1 MVGTKEPASSGTL
14 SGVKDFAA
22 NLVNKGPA
30 SRSFSTFAHM
40 RFPAVPES
48 AVDKGAREPKD
59 TNVKGEQSQHLPHHA
74 PGQGDKMPAVKNSAS
89 LPSKQGKAGSPK
101 SFSTSAWAASD
112 ERLTGTANSPGSRA
126 VDPSTGT
133 HSPSFS
139 PKTGPKA
146 TYTHV
151 IGTPEPDSHQT
162 AYQYSTTSES
172 GHLPSGTAPR
182 SSTSTSEY
190 PKHAATDEI
199 LKNEAGVGSSNGKI
213 DQSLKGADEMVAKQ
227 EVGQAG
233 DVSAS
238 SA

>member
-1 MVGTKEPASSGTL
+1 
-14 SGVKDFAA
+14 
-22 NLVNKGPA
+22 
-30 SRSFSTFAHM
+30 M

-48 AVDKGAREPKD
+48 AVDKGARDPKD

-74 PGQGDKMPAVKNSAS
+74 PGQGDKMSAVKNSAS

-101 SFSTSAWAASD
+101 SFSTSTFASSD
-112 ERLTGTANSPGSRA
+112 SRPTGTANSPGSKA

-133 HSPSFS
+133 HSPSFA
-139 PKTGPKA
+139 PKTGPSA

-151 IGTPEPDSHQT
+151 VGTPEPDSHKT
-162 AYQYSTTSES
+162 GYQYSTTSES

-190 PKHAATDEI
+190 PKHAATDDI
-199 LKNEAGVGSSNGKI
+199 LKNEAGIGSSNEKI
-213 DQSLKGADEMVAKQ
+213 DETLKGADEMVAKQ

-233 DVSAS
+233 DDVGGRQQQPGGRAY
-238 SA
+238 AVPPDVGEIEEDTLPKPIKK